1 MNLKILL
8 SVVILFVSAT
18 LCSCGGSKPAPIS
31 QTSLKKDSI
40 GLVKPALPKFKYRF
54 YLGSP
59 ASAMRPHDEIWIDTN
74 GQMTY
79 DTQQKL
85 KNGTW
90 KSPRGLAYLERKD
103 EDTLVNFLK
112 YEQFFSIDESD
123 VSPQCADGDQIT
135 LTIYRTDLKKE
146 LHITTNS
153 CAAEF
158 NLLTGDM
165 RKLYPYFIAFIGRLR
180 DRYRPLFTE

>member
-1 MNLKILL
+1 MNYKILPLIFSVLL
-8 SVVILFVSAT
+8 SSSIVS
-18 LCSCGGSKPAPIS
+18 CSGGKSVSSIE
-31 QTSLKKDSI
+31 QKKDS
-40 GLVKPALPKFKYRF
+40 VKIVKTSDRFKYRF

-59 ASAMRPHDEIWIDTN
+59 ATANRPHDEIWIDTT

-90 KSPRGLAYLERKD
+90 KSPRGMAYLEPKD
-103 EDTLVNFLK
+103 ADTLFNFIK
-112 YEQFFSIDESD
+112 YDKFFSIEESD
-123 VSPQCADGDQIT
+123 VSPQCPDGDLIT
-135 LTIYRTDLKKE
+135 LRIYRTDLKKE

-158 NLLTGDM
+158 NLLTGDI
-165 RKLYPYFIAFIGRLR
+165 RKIYPYFIAYIGRLR

>member
-1 MNLKILL
+1 MNSKILL
-8 SVVILFVSAT
+8 LGVVLFVSAI
-18 LCSCGGSKPAPIS
+18 LCSCGGSKPVSATKS
-31 QTSLKKDSI
+31 EQKKDSVA
-40 GLVKPALPKFKYRF
+40 LVKTALPKFKYRF

-59 ASAMRPHDEIWIDTN
+59 ASAIRPHDEIWIDTN
-74 GQMTY
+74 GQMTF

-90 KSPRGLAYLERKD
+90 KSPRGLAYLEPKD
-103 EDTLVNFLK
+103 ADTLVNFLK
-112 YEQFFSIDESD
+112 YDQFFSIEESD

-165 RKLYPYFIAFIGRLR
+165 RKLYPYFITFIGRLR